1 MHATETTAGFTIP
14 DPPSQADLDQ
24 CVHCGLCLPHC
35 PTFREL
41 HVETESPR
49 GRLHLMRSLGEGRVD
64 TTDRFVQHMM
74 LCLDCRAC
82 EAVCPSGVKFGSLME
97 ATRAEI
103 LKRRPGSPREQ
114 LLRRLVFEE
123 LMGHP
128 GRLALVA
135 GLLRLYQ
142 RRSEERRVGKEC

>member
-114 LLRRLVFEE
+114 LLRRR
-123 LMGHP
+123 P
-128 GRLALVA
+128 RARA
-135 GLLRLYQ
+135 
-142 RRSEERRVGKEC
+142 